1 MLYNDVVQHLFVCKV
16 NKFFSMTKCFA
27 AKKYPHSALPV
38 PGHTYNMI
46 WGVYPYRHAAL
57 IAL

>member
-1 MLYNDVVQHLFVCKV
+1 
-16 NKFFSMTKCFA
+16 MTKCFA

-46 WGVYPYRHAAL
+46 WAVYPYRHAAL